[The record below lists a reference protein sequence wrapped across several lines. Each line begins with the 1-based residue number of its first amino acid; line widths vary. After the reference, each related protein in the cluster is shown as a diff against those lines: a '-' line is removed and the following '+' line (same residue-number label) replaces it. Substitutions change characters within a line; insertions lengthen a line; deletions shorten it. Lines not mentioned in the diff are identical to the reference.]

1 MNGETMIKLNI
12 GCGSRPLEG
21 FINVDQDDL
30 KTLRRR
36 YPNQVFS
43 DTLIIKNYNI
53 FELPFGEGTVDNLNA
68 DGLLE
73 HLSFKDEPRFLYE
86 VHRVLKQGGTFD
98 FSVPDFEK
106 TCIAWLK
113 AEDDWKDFFS
123 DCPEAIQ
130 KNHWFGTNSYGYE
143 NRWGYITAT
152 FYGSQNG
159 KGQFHQNCY
168 SKGKI
173 RKMLAKVG
181 FEVLKIEQ
189 FRWKTDRDFMLQ
201 VNSKKK

>member
-1 MNGETMIKLNI
+1 MNGETMIKFNI

-21 FINVDQDDL
+21 FINVDQDNL

-123 DCPEAIQ
+123 DSPEAIEE
-130 KNHWFGTNSYGYE
+130 KHWFGTNSYGYE

-152 FYGSQNG
+152 FYIHKMVRGNFTKTATQKVKSER
-159 KGQFHQNCY
+159 CY
-168 SKGKI
+168 QK
-173 RKMLAKVG
+173 LD
-181 FEVLKIEQ
+181 LKY
-189 FRWKTDRDFMLQ
+189 
-201 VNSKKK
+201 